1 MTFDQAYFD
10 AGVDR
15 RGTQCEKWDDPRMLP
30 EGGVPL
36 WVADMDFPCAPA
48 VAEAVRRRAA
58 HPCYGYSSGAAE
70 EECTA
75 ALCAF
80 WRRRHGLALQAEQ
93 CVTLPC
99 VITGLKICVRLF
111 TKPGDAVALF
121 TPVYGPFYEAVRLN
135 GRRAA
140 AVPLLPDEAGR
151 YPMNLKGMEDALKAG
166 ARLIMLCNPH
176 NPVSRLWTREELTA
190 LAELAAAYD
199 VKIVSDEIH
208 ADFVYAPGVFT
219 PILSVEKAKG
229 RAVMLCSASKTFNVA
244 GLQQAAA
251 AALDPAL
258 TEAVRREMA
267 ESGVTAGNIFAMAAA
282 TAAYTDGDEWLD
294 GLLRYLDGSRKLLR
308 EYTEA
313 HLPRA
318 RLSPVEATY
327 LGWLDLR
334 AYGLSCDELRIRC
347 AREGVAFTGGTF
359 FGPEG
364 EGFLRVNFG
373 CPRRQLT
380 AGMDRLRRALEEE

>member
-1 MTFDQAYFD
+1 MTFGFDQ
-10 AGVDR
+10 V
-15 RGTQCEKWDDPRMLP
+15 
-30 EGGVPL
+30 
-36 WVADMDFPCAPA
+36 
-48 VAEAVRRRAA
+48 
-58 HPCYGYSSGAAE
+58 
-70 EECTA
+70 
-75 ALCAF
+75 
-80 WRRRHGLALQAEQ
+80 
-93 CVTLPC
+93 VTLPC
-99 VITGLKICVRLF
+99 VITGLKTCVRAF
-111 TKPGDAVALF
+111 TREGDGVAMF
-121 TPVYGPFYEAVRLN
+121 TPVYGPFYQSVVLN
-135 GRRAA
+135 GRRVAG
-140 AVPLLPDEAGR
+140 VPLLRDDRGA
-151 YPMNLKGMEDALKAG
+151 YPMNLNGMEDALRDG
-166 ARLIMLCNPH
+166 AKLIMLCNPH
-176 NPVSRLWTREELTA
+176 NPVSRCWTREELEA
-190 LAELAAAYD
+190 LCDLAQRYD
-199 VKIVSDEIH
+199 VPIVSDEIH
-208 ADFVYAPGVFT
+208 ADFVYRPAVFT
-219 PILSVEKAKG
+219 PILSLEKA
-229 RAVMLCSASKTFNVA
+229 RAVMLCAASKTFNVA

-251 AALDPAL
+251 AALEPAL